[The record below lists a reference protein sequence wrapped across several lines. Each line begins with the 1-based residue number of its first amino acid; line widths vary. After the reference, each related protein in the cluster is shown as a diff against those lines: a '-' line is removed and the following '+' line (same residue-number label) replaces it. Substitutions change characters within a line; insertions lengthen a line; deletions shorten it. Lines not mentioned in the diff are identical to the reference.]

1 MKKSNILI
9 AKGGWVLLLAVL
21 LFTACKKDD
30 HFIGGSPTNDHVDM
44 TTYDYLKA
52 NPLFDTLI
60 LLIDK
65 AGLKETI
72 NSNITFMAPTDYSI
86 KQFLKART
94 KELQEELN
102 DENVTYTIDS
112 LKAPELRDSLMAYMY
127 DGKIQRSDLSLE
139 QQVYKNKV
147 GEDFSIR
154 LKKTDQYGG
163 ILSAGV
169 RYIYVA
175 KVINGLDPDPLPD
188 DFPQD
193 DRDKEDILQTTGIIT
208 KTGILHVLANTHAF
222 YWK

>member
-1 MKKSNILI
+1 M

-21 LFTACKKDD
+21 LFAACKKDD
-30 HFIGGSPTNDHVDM
+30 HFIGGSITDPHTEL

-65 AGLKETI
+65 AGLKEMI

-86 KQFLKART
+86 KQFLIART
-94 KELQEELN
+94 GELQEELN
-102 DENVTYTIDS
+102 DENVKYTLDS

-169 RYIYVA
+169 QYMYVA
-175 KVINGLDPDPLPD
+175 KIINGLDPDPLPD
-188 DFPQD
+188 DFPEE
-193 DRDKEDILQTTGIIT
+193 DRDKEDLLQTTGIIT

>member
-1 MKKSNILI
+1 MKKLKIFI
-9 AKGGWVLLLAVL
+9 AKGGWGVLLAAL

-30 HFIGGSPTNDHVDM
+30 HFIGGSSTNDHTEL

-65 AGLKETI
+65 AGLKETV
-72 NSNITFMAPTDYSI
+72 NSNITFVAPTDYSI
-86 KQFLKART
+86 KQFLKIRT
-94 KELQEELN
+94 RELQIALN
-102 DENVTYTIDS
+102 DENVLYTLDS
-112 LKAPELRDSLMAYMY
+112 LKAPELHDSLMAYMF

-175 KVINGLDPDPLPD
+175 KIINGLDPDPLPD
-188 DFPQD
+188 DFPEE
-193 DRDKEDILQTTGIIT
+193 DRDKESLLQTTGIIT
-208 KTGILHVLANTHAF
+208 KTGILHVLQNTHAF

>member
-1 MKKSNILI
+1 MKKSKIFVSQG
-9 AKGGWVLLLAVL
+9 AWGLLLVVL
-21 LFTACKKDD
+21 LFAACKKDD
-30 HFIGGSPTNDHVDM
+30 HFKGGSPTNDHTDL

-65 AGLKETI
+65 AGLKETL
-72 NSNITFMAPTDYSI
+72 NSNITFVAPTDYSI
-86 KQFLKART
+86 KQFLNART
-94 KELQEELN
+94 IELQKKLN
-102 DENVTYTIDS
+102 DENVRYTIDS

-127 DGKIQRSDLSLE
+127 DGKIQRADLSLE

-175 KVINGLDPDPLPD
+175 KIINGIDPDPLPD
-188 DFPQD
+188 DFPQA
-193 DRDKEDILQTTGIIT
+193 DRDIEDLLQTTGIIT

>member
-1 MKKSNILI
+1 MKKLKTFI
-9 AKGGWVLLLAVL
+9 AKCGWGLLLAVL
-21 LFTACKKDD
+21 LFSACKKDD
-30 HFIGGSPTNDHVDM
+30 HFIGGSPTNDHTEL

-65 AGLKETI
+65 AGLKETV
-72 NSNITFMAPTDYSI
+72 NSNITFVAPTDYSI
-86 KQFLKART
+86 KQFLKFRT
-94 KELQEELN
+94 KELQTALN
-102 DENVTYTIDS
+102 DENVLYTLDS
-112 LKAPELRDSLMAYMY
+112 LKAPELHDSLMAYMF

-175 KVINGLDPDPLPD
+175 KIINGLDPDPLPD
-188 DFPQD
+188 DFPQE
-193 DRDKEDILQTTGIIT
+193 DRDKESLLQTTGIIT
-208 KTGILHVLANTHAF
+208 KTGILHVLQNTHAF